1 LATTMSV
8 PVVGALLMFS
18 LMIGAP
24 GAARSFTDRPL
35 RAMGLS
41 VGIATAI
48 VWISIA
54 AAYESDWPVGFF
66 VGVLGALFF
75 LVGRAWASLRSS
87 RVGRGEAAQPARLA
101 TVATS

>member
-1 LATTMSV
+1 MSV

-24 GAARSFTDRPL
+24 GAARSFTDRPF

-41 VGIATAI
+41 VAIATAI

-54 AAYESDWPVGFF
+54 AAYESDWPIGFF
-66 VGVLGALFF
+66 VGVLGAVFF
-75 LVGRAWASLRSS
+75 LVGRAWASLRRS
-87 RVGRGEAAQPARLA
+87 RIGRGEAAQPARLA
-101 TVATS
+101 RVATS